1 MIMKTKQSIYL
12 LAVVVMMLLATGC
25 SPDAFSL
32 GGKDLSSD
40 DLVEGIAYEI
50 KHDVSNPNIVIVKSL
65 LPSGYAVIMD
75 TPQGRY
81 QSSEVTLKIPFS
93 GTYKI
98 RMGAETRGGF
108 VWGPYATFTVKDFF
122 AGFVNDPLWT
132 KISGGV
138 GHSKRW
144 KLDIDANIV
153 TKHTDLWAGP
163 LRARHR

>member
-108 VWGPYATFTVKDFF
+108 V
-122 AGFVNDPLWT
+122 
-132 KISGGV
+132 
-138 GHSKRW
+138 
-144 KLDIDANIV
+144 
-153 TKHTDLWAGP
+153 
-163 LRARHR
+163 